1 MITPWQQGRAAQVP
15 TMALFAQSHP
25 SFPYQVVNQ
34 FRQNQVLGQLG
45 QQFALRGKFFVPS
58 TTLGTPLSNLAH
70 DQNRE
75 KERERAPVEL
85 RVCTNTVLNLA
96 PCQYSLA

>member
-1 MITPWQQGRAAQVP
+1 MKKGRAAQVP

-45 QQFALRGKFFVPS
+45 QQFALRGRRIHFWQII
-58 TTLGTPLSNLAH
+58 SNLA
-70 DQNRE
+70 
-75 KERERAPVEL
+75 
-85 RVCTNTVLNLA
+85 LA
-96 PCQYSLA
+96 QI

>member
-1 MITPWQQGRAAQVP
+1 MKKGRAAQVP

-45 QQFALRGKFFVPS
+45 QQFALRGKRRNLFIFGRSSRTWHLPRFE
-58 TTLGTPLSNLAH
+58 LGI
-70 DQNRE
+70 
-75 KERERAPVEL
+75 ERDAL
-85 RVCTNTVLNLA
+85 
-96 PCQYSLA
+96 Y

>member
-1 MITPWQQGRAAQVP
+1 MKKGRAAQVP

-45 QQFALRGKFFVPS
+45 QQFALRGKNRERCFF
-58 TTLGTPLSNLAH
+58 LADLASNLA
-70 DQNRE
+70 
-75 KERERAPVEL
+75 
-85 RVCTNTVLNLA
+85 LA
-96 PCQYSLA
+96 QI